1 MIWDWNDVE
10 RTAPANIQ
18 GHFKQ
23 TSNLPCDS
31 WSFKMFEVFF
41 YPFLVETEK
50 DRNIWECQVHHWV
63 KTHRQQSLI
72 DSLCKNYTCF
82 NSVKVESTRII
93 GTPICYGIE
102 HFRYLECTVVDTY
115 VYIYIINYMYILCII
130 CILVTIT
137 FISKSSNQEHL
148 SVSSRPTS
156 ISTAAN
162 WDKAPWLDTWLWK

>member
-1 MIWDWNDVE
+1 MLNGQHLQ
-10 RTAPANIQ
+10 NIQ
-18 GHFKQ
+18 VNYPVTLGHSKC
-23 TSNLPCDS
+23 SKC
-31 WSFKMFEVFF
+31 FF

-63 KTHRQQSLI
+63 KTHCQQSLI
-72 DSLCKNYTCF
+72 DSLCKNSTCF

-115 VYIYIINYMYILCII
+115 ICIYIINNMCIICII